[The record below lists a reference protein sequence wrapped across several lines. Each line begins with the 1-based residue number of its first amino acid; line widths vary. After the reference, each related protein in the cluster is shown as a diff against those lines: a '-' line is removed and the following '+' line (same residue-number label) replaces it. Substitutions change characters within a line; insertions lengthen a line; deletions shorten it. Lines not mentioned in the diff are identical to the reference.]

1 MGEEFGHFNA
11 AHNIGVDS
19 VILVVVIGLM
29 MFIRA
34 LYDGLRK

>member
-1 MGEEFGHFNA
+1 MTAGGEGFFSLPTGA
-11 AHNIGVDS
+11 WAVLTVLAVG
-19 VILVVVIGLM
+19 LV